1 MNSNYFFLIMPID
14 YVMSCDRVCLAA
26 ISRYWR
32 TPSPPA
38 PLGGLQ
44 VTWLDV
50 TWLDLHCLS
59 PLSYHTHTLTSHAC
73 HPSVTVAVHCS
84 SSWGGGGGGGGGGEG
99 LNFKNTALPAMFY
112 FHSFCRWLVSCW
124 TYFTLNY
131 QLIHCLPFKWWPL
144 NPSLVAYLSTQPP
157 LYFSSIVWSTSV
169 TQSRRLCGLSDEEFL
184 LELNT
189 ALQRPSEVDRWSP
202 LYTGNNVSIIIT
214 LLCHVSDCIWAHQP
228 IPYSLPWFHPWT
240 LLIITYSHTI

>member
-1 MNSNYFFLIMPID
+1 
-14 YVMSCDRVCLAA
+14 MSCHVIGSAWQRYLDTGEPLALL
-26 ISRYWR
+26 
-32 TPSPPA
+32 
-38 PLGGLQ
+38 PLWGDYRWHDLMS
-44 VTWLDV
+44 
-50 TWLDLHCLS
+50 LDLTCTVCRRS
-59 PLSYHTHTLTSHAC
+59 PIILTHSPHMLATLQWLLLY
-73 HPSVTVAVHCS
+73 TVAVH
-84 SSWGGGGGGGGGGEG
+84 GGGGGGGGGGWEREG
-99 LNFKNTALPAMFY
+99 ITVQHTALPAMFY